1 MKTLTKK
8 LWRSAIILA
17 LLPAALW
24 SCEEENPIPDV
35 QFSLNPAEVT
45 IPAEGGSATFSLDAP
60 VAWKASA
67 QADWITIDPSRGDAA
82 KVTVTL
88 KASANETGD
97 TRSTTVTVS
106 ATELSLSASV
116 KVTQPSKQTPPPTPD
131 PSIKVDPATASAPAE
146 GSTFK
151 VKVTANVDWT
161 ASADCDW
168 ITVKPASGSSGDT
181 EVTIVVAA
189 NTEEKE
195 KTGKVTFSGSN
206 TSATLT
212 VGIEPHVAEVIES
225 DDLGTIV
232 GANTGAGVKFSAVAY
247 AVSVDGFVV
256 DDGKTPLFVYTGS
269 EPNIDII
276 GTKIQVSGKRTQ
288 IRNIPCVEATE
299 WKPVTDGSQHI
310 GQPSQGK
317 DITGNLN
324 SFSSD
329 KMVLTSFS
337 GKLGL
342 TGTDNVYTLTT
353 DTGNVY
359 TIALFMPSVYV
370 PMVAESLVGMT
381 VTVNAYYF
389 GKENGMP
396 YFVLFYFYGEEPV
409 DENENWSVW
418 GTVDGWQW
426 DKGGWQMDADS
437 YIRTAVVTYTEGEE
451 FKFLNGRA
459 FYTLAEAGSTFTAQD
474 GVTYELMEYPLNFD
488 GSQTTVDARQYG
500 GSIMLPEAGKWTL
513 TVDISNRTFKATKYD
528 PSANEPAHVAAI
540 DKTGWDNMYLY
551 VCSASGA
558 ELCGARP
565 GAEPLVTQDYE
576 GYPLR
581 YFEIPAGFAP
591 GAYTLVFSD
600 GKNNAVSRQNVEL
613 KPGELVVFVVTSTAV
628 EDYEEPDP
636 DIEAPDYDEE
646 TIDWSVGTVLFEGE
660 YVEDISDDTLKGL
673 HISNMPTVH
682 AGDLIRIKYTL
693 HDPAQYA
700 DMLDHFGM
708 SMDNFFGDVS
718 VEDIGRYTTSGST
731 TCSAK
736 HKTHRNDGAIDVYV
750 YGSGSVTYRISHDDA
765 QAVNYYANEMNLLGM
780 LVTITKVVLVHPE

>member
-1 MKTLTKK
+1 MNRLTQK
-8 LWRSAIILA
+8 LWRSALVLA

-45 IPAEGGSATFSLDAP
+45 LPAEGGQATFSLDAP

-67 QADWITIDPSRGDAA
+67 QADWITIDPSQGDAA

-88 KASANETGD
+88 KASANETGE

-116 KVTQPSKQTPPPTPD
+116 KVTQPSKETPPPPTP
-131 PSIKVDPATASAPAE
+131 
-146 GSTFK
+146 
-151 VKVTANVDWT
+151 
-161 ASADCDW
+161 
-168 ITVKPASGSSGDT
+168 
-181 EVTIVVAA
+181 
-189 NTEEKE
+189 
-195 KTGKVTFSGSN
+195 
-206 TSATLT
+206 
-212 VGIEPHVAEVIES
+212 EVIES
-225 DDLGTIV
+225 DELGTIV
-232 GANTGAGVKFSAVAY
+232 GAAAGASVKFSAIAY

-256 DDGKTPLFVYTGS
+256 DDGTTPLFVYTGS
-269 EPNIDII
+269 EPSSDII
-276 GTKIQVSGKRTQ
+276 GTKVQVTGKRTQ

-299 WKPVTDGSQHI
+299 WKPVTEGSNMDRE
-310 GQPSQGK
+310 PSQGR
-317 DITGNLN
+317 DITGNLS

-329 KMVLTSFS
+329 KMVLTSFT
-337 GKLGL
+337 GELGL

-359 TIALFMPSVYV
+359 TLALFMPSMYV
-370 PMVAESLVGMT
+370 PMVAESIVGMK

-389 GKENGMP
+389 GKENGIP
-396 YFVLFYFYGEEPV
+396 YFVLYYFYGDEPV
-409 DENENWSVW
+409 DENEQWTVW

-426 DKGGWQMDADS
+426 DKGGWMMDADS
-437 YIRTAVVTYTEGEE
+437 YIRTALVTYTEGEE

-459 FYTLAEAGSTFTAQD
+459 FYSLAPAGSTFTAQE
-474 GVTYELMEYPLNFD
+474 GVTYELTEYPLNYD
-488 GSQTTVDARQYG
+488 GSQTTIDARQYG
-500 GSIMLPEAGKWTL
+500 GSIKLPEAGQWTL
-513 TVDISNRTFKATKYD
+513 TVDISTRTFTATKYD
-528 PSANEPAHVAAI
+528 PSVKEPAHVAAI
-540 DKTGWDNMYLY
+540 DKTGWENIYLY
-551 VCSASGA
+551 VYSATGA

-565 GAEPLVTQDYE
+565 GAEPLFTQDYE

-660 YVEDISDDTLKGL
+660 YSVDVTAETNEALYIT
-673 HISNMPTVH
+673 NMPTVH
-682 AGDLIRIKYTL
+682 AGDLIRIRYTL

-700 DMLDHFGM
+700 DMLDKFGM
-708 SMDNFFGDVS
+708 SMDNFFGAVT
-718 VEDIGRYTTSGST
+718 VEDIGRYTPSGSV

-736 HKTHRNDGAIDVYV
+736 HKTYKNDGATDVYV

-765 QAVNYYANEMNLLGM
+765 QAVNYYANEMNLLSM
-780 LVTITKVVLVHPE
+780 LATITKVVLVHSE

>member
-1 MKTLTKK
+1 MNRLTQK
-8 LWRSAIILA
+8 LWRSALILA

-45 IPAEGGSATFSLDAP
+45 LPAEGGQATFSLDAP

-67 QADWITIDPSRGDAA
+67 QADWITIDPSHGDAA

-88 KASANETGD
+88 KASANETGE

-116 KVTQPSKQTPPPTPD
+116 KVTQPSKETPPPTPD
-131 PSIKVDPATASAPAE
+131 PSIKVDPATASVPAE

-168 ITVKPASGSSGDT
+168 ISIRPTSGGSGDT
-181 EVTIVVAA
+181 EVTIVAAA

-206 TSATLT
+206 TTAILT
-212 VGIEPHVAEVIES
+212 VGIEPYVAEVIES
-225 DDLGTIV
+225 DELGTIV
-232 GANTGAGVKFSAVAY
+232 GANTGATVKFSAIAY

-256 DDGKTPLFVYTGS
+256 DDGTTPLFVYTGS
-269 EPNIDII
+269 EPSIDIL

-299 WKPVTDGSQHI
+299 WKPVTDGNHN
-310 GQPSQGK
+310 GQPSKGQ
-317 DITGNLN
+317 DITGNLS
-324 SFSSD
+324 SFTSD
-329 KMVLTSFS
+329 KMVLTSFT

-353 DTGNVY
+353 DTGNVH
-359 TIALFMPSVYV
+359 TLALFMPSMYV
-370 PMVAESLVGMT
+370 PMVAENIAGMT

-389 GKENGMP
+389 GKDNGMP
-396 YFVLFYFYGEEPV
+396 YFVLYYFYGDEPV
-409 DENENWSVW
+409 DENEQWTVW

-426 DKGGWQMDADS
+426 DKGGWMMDADS

-459 FYTLAEAGSTFTAQD
+459 FYSLAEPGSTFTAQP
-474 GVTYELMEYPLNFD
+474 GVTYELKEYPLNYD
-488 GSQTTVDARQYG
+488 GSQTTIDARQYG
-500 GSIMLPEAGKWTL
+500 GSIKLPEAGQWTL
-513 TVDISNRTFKATKYD
+513 TVDISTRTFTATKYD
-528 PSANEPAHVAAI
+528 PSVKEPAHVAAI
-540 DKTGWDNMYLY
+540 DKTGWENMYLY
-551 VCSASGA
+551 VYSATGA

-565 GAEPLVTQDYE
+565 GAEPLFTQDYE

-613 KPGELVVFVVTSTAV
+613 KPGELVAFVVTSTAV
-628 EDYEEPDP
+628 EDFEEPDP

-660 YVEDISDDTLKGL
+660 YSVDVTAETIEGL
-673 HISNMPTVH
+673 RIVDLPLVH
-682 AGDLIRIKYTL
+682 TGDLIRIKYTL

-700 DMLDHFGM
+700 DMLDKLGM
-708 SMDNFFGDVS
+708 SMDNFFGAVT
-718 VEDIGRYTTSGST
+718 VEDIGRYTPSGSV

-736 HKTHRNDGAIDVYV
+736 HKTYKNDGATDVYV
-750 YGSGSVTYRISHDDA
+750 YGSGSVTYRLSYDDVL
-765 QAVNYYANEMNLLGM
+765 AVNGYANEMSLLSM
-780 LVTITKVVLVHPE
+780 LATITKVVLVHQE